1 MRSVLVANR
10 GEIAIRAFRAATELG
25 LRTIA
30 VHTLEDRDSLHRIKA
45 DEAYQIGE
53 PGHPVRAYLDVDTI
67 VEAAV
72 RAGADA
78 VYPGYGFLSESPAL
92 ARAVRDAGMI
102 FVGPSPEVLELTGSK
117 TRARDVAE
125 EVGIPVLAASPLLE
139 DPAGAARQ
147 AEAIGFPVFVKAAA
161 GGGGRGMRRVERP
174 EDLEAAVATAIR
186 EAEGAFGD
194 PRVFLEQAMTRP
206 RHIEVQILADSQG
219 EVVHLFERDCSLQ
232 RRHQKVLE
240 LAPAPNLPPAL
251 RDRLCADA
259 VRFAQAVD
267 YRNVGTVEFLVERA
281 TDPDARAVFIE
292 MNPRIQVEHTVT
304 EEVTDVDI
312 VSSQLRIAAGATL
325 ADLGLSQD
333 TITVRGA
340 AVQARI
346 TTEDPAHAFRPD
358 TGRISAYRS
367 PGGAGIRLDAGSA
380 YVGGIISPFFDS
392 LLVKLTARGSDLE
405 TAARRAR
412 RALAEFRVRGVRT
425 NVRFLQ
431 GLLADPEFLAG
442 ELSTAFIDERP
453 HLQRASAGTNRA
465 QRLATFLADRT
476 VNRPHGPPPGL
487 PDPAT
492 KLPPLDTGSAP
503 PAGSRD
509 RLKELGPDGFARWLR
524 ERDEVAVTDTTLR
537 DAHQSLLA
545 TRMRTYDM
553 LAAAPHLARRLP
565 ELLSLEAWGGATYDV
580 ALRFLHEDPWKRLEQ
595 LREAIPNICLQML
608 LRGRNLLG
616 YTGYSDRAVH
626 AFVQEAASAGMDVFR
641 IFDALNDVEQMRAA
655 IVATREAGAL
665 AEGTLCYSGD
675 LSDPYERV
683 YTLDHYLRVAEG
695 VLDAGAHVLCIKDM
709 AGLLRVP
716 AARTLVAALR
726 ERFDAPVHLHT
737 HDTAGGQ
744 LATYLAAI
752 EAGVDA
758 IDGAAAPL
766 SGMTSQPSLAAIVAA
781 TDGGPRRTGL
791 SLPALWDLEPYWE
804 AVRKLYAP
812 FESGLRSPTGTIYRH
827 EIPGGQLSNL
837 RQQAKAM
844 GLGER
849 FDEIEDAYA
858 RCDDLLGRI
867 IKVTPTSKV
876 VGDLALYVVS
886 AGIDLDALAAEPARF
901 DLPDS
906 VIGFLR
912 GELGTPPGGWP
923 EPFRSQV
930 LAARGVGEAP
940 PPPDED
946 LPEEPGTERRR
957 ALDRLQFPG
966 PAADH
971 EQAYDR
977 WWDVSRIPTETFLHG
992 LTPGS
997 EVAVDLQRGT
1007 RVYFGL
1013 QAVLEP
1019 DERGYRTVL
1028 LEVNGQT
1035 RPIDVQDRSIRTEVS
1050 TVERADPKQP
1060 SHVAAPLTGVIT
1072 WIADPG
1078 AEVAAGDPIATIEA
1092 MKMESRISAPH
1103 AGEVARLAVPAG
1115 TSVEPGDLI
1124 LELPPTPATSDAGT
1138 AGTAGPGDRPTA
1150 GPEGDEPA
1158 SDRGELG

>member
-30 VHTLEDRDSLHRIKA
+30 IHTREDRDSLHRIKA
-45 DEAYQIGE
+45 DEAYEIGDV
-53 PGHPVRAYLDVDTI
+53 GHPVRAYLDIEAI
-67 VEAAV
+67 VEAAK
-72 RAGADA
+72 RAHADA
-78 VYPGYGFLSESPAL
+78 VYPGYGFLSESPQL
-92 ARAVRDAGMI
+92 ARAVREAGLV
-102 FVGPSPEVLELTGSK
+102 FVGPPAEVLELTGSK

-125 EVGIPVLAASPLLE
+125 RAGIPVLAASPLLD
-139 DPAGAARQ
+139 DPGDAPDL
-147 AEAIGFPVFVKAAA
+147 AEAIGYPVFVKAAA
-161 GGGGRGMRRVERP
+161 GGGGRGMRRVERA
-174 EDLEAAVATAIR
+174 EDLPAAVTTAIR

-194 PRVFLEQAMTRP
+194 PRVFLEKAMTRP
-206 RHIEVQILADSQG
+206 RHIEVQVLADAQG

-240 LAPAPNLPPAL
+240 IAPAPNLPSAL

-259 VRFAQAVD
+259 VTFARAVD
-267 YRNVGTVEFLVERA
+267 YRNVGTVEFLVEGA
-281 TDPDARAVFIE
+281 AGPDPRAVFIE

-304 EEVTDVDI
+304 EEITAVDL
-312 VSSQLRIAAGATL
+312 VAAQLRIAAGATL
-325 ADLGLSQD
+325 DDLGLAQE
-333 TITVRGA
+333 TIAVRGA

-346 TTEDPAHAFRPD
+346 TTEDPSQGFRPD

-380 YVGGIISPFFDS
+380 YVGGVISPYFDS
-392 LLVKLTARGSDLE
+392 MLVKLTARGKDLD

-431 GLLADPEFLAG
+431 GLLSDPDVLAG

-453 HLQRASAGTNRA
+453 HLLRASVGANRA

-476 VNRPHGPPPGL
+476 VNRPYGPPPDL
-487 PDPAT
+487 PAPAD
-492 KLPPLDTGSAP
+492 KLPPLDTTDAP
-503 PAGSRD
+503 PPGSRD
-509 RLKELGPDGFARWLR
+509 LLRELGPDGFARWLR
-524 ERDEVAVTDTTLR
+524 DEDLVAVTDTTLR

-553 LAAAPHLARRLP
+553 LAAAPHLAHRLP
-565 ELLSLEAWGGATYDV
+565 QLLSLEAWGGATYDV
-580 ALRFLHEDPWKRLEQ
+580 ALRFLHEDPWQRLER
-595 LREAIPNICLQML
+595 LRDAIPNICLQML

-616 YTGYSDRAVH
+616 YTGYSERAVH
-626 AFVQEAASAGMDVFR
+626 AFVAEAAAAGMDVFR

-655 IVATREAGAL
+655 IVAARDAGAL
-665 AEGTLCYSGD
+665 AEGTLCYTGN
-675 LSDPYERV
+675 LTDPDERV

-709 AGLLRVP
+709 AGLLRAP
-716 AARTLVAALR
+716 AARTLVTALR

-781 TDGGPRRTGL
+781 TDGGPRQTGL
-791 SLPALWDLEPYWE
+791 SLEALWALEPYWE
-804 AVRKLYAP
+804 AVRRLYAP
-812 FESGLRSPTGTIYRH
+812 FESGLRSPTGTVYRH

-837 RQQAKAM
+837 RQQAAAL
-844 GLGER
+844 GLAGR
-849 FDEIEDAYA
+849 FDEVEDAYA
-858 RCDDLLGRI
+858 RCDGLLGRI

-886 AGIDLDALAAEPARF
+886 AGIDLDALAADPARF

-923 EPFRSQV
+923 EPFRTQV
-930 LAARGVGEAP
+930 LAARGERPAP
-940 PPPDED
+940 PTGTDGAAGADGAAGQAGAGPPSADGAPVTEATASADELD
-946 LPEEPGTERRR
+946 EPGPARRR

-966 PAADH
+966 PSADYQAAF
-971 EQAYDR
+971 DR
-977 WWDVSRIPTETFLHG
+977 WWDVSLLPTEVFLHG
-992 LTPGS
+992 LTPGR
-997 EVAVDLQRGT
+997 EVAVDLRRGT
-1007 RVYFGL
+1007 RVYLGL
-1013 QAVLEP
+1013 QAVTEA
-1019 DERGYRTVL
+1019 DERGFRTVL
-1028 LEVNGQT
+1028 LEVNGQA
-1035 RPIDVQDRSIRTEVS
+1035 RPIEIQDHSIQAEVPLI
-1050 TVERADPKQP
+1050 EAADPSDP
-1060 SHVAAPLTGVIT
+1060 AHVAAPLTGVIT
-1072 WIADPG
+1072 WTTEAG
-1078 AEVAAGDPIATIEA
+1078 GEVAAGAPLATIEA
-1092 MKMESRISAPH
+1092 MKMESTISAPH
-1103 AGEVARLAVPAG
+1103 AGRVERIPAAAG
-1115 TSVEPGDLI
+1115 TAVEPGDLVAVVV
-1124 LELPPTPATSDAGT
+1124 PA
-1138 AGTAGPGDRPTA
+1138 R
-1150 GPEGDEPA
+1150 
-1158 SDRGELG
+1158 

>member
-30 VHTLEDRDSLHRIKA
+30 IHTREDRDSLHRIKA
-45 DEAYQIGE
+45 DEAYEIGD

-67 VEAAV
+67 VDTAV
-72 RAGADA
+72 RVGADA
-78 VYPGYGFLSESPAL
+78 VYPGYGFLSESPHL
-92 ARAVRDAGMI
+92 ARVVRQAGLV
-102 FVGPSPEVLELTGSK
+102 FVGPPAEVLELTGSK
-117 TRARDVAE
+117 TRARDAARSA
-125 EVGIPVLAASPLLE
+125 GIPVLGASPLL
-139 DPAGAARQ
+139 DHPDQAV
-147 AEAIGFPVFVKAAA
+147 AEADALGYPVFVKAAS

-174 EDLEAAVATAIR
+174 EDLAQAVATAIR

-206 RHIEVQILADSQG
+206 RHIEVQVLADADG

-240 LAPAPNLPPAL
+240 IAPAPNLPGDL
-251 RDRLCADA
+251 RDRLCRDA
-259 VRFAQAVD
+259 VTFARAVG

-281 TDPDARAVFIE
+281 NEPDVRAVFIE

-304 EEVTDVDI
+304 EEVTNVDL
-312 VSSQLRIAAGATL
+312 VAAQLRIAGGATL
-325 ADLGLSQD
+325 SELDLSQER
-333 TITVRGA
+333 ITVRGA

-346 TTEDPAHAFRPD
+346 TTEDPSQGFRPD

-367 PGGAGIRLDAGSA
+367 ASGAGIRLDAGSA
-380 YVGGIISPFFDS
+380 YVGGVISPFFDS
-392 LLVKLTARGSDLE
+392 LLVKLTARGSDLD
-405 TAARRAR
+405 TAVRRAR

-431 GLLADPEFLAG
+431 ALLTDPAVLAG
-442 ELSTAFIDERP
+442 ELSTSFIDDRP
-453 HLQRASAGTNRA
+453 DLLRAAAGANRA

-476 VNRPHGPPPGL
+476 VNRPFGPPPEL
-487 PDPAT
+487 ADPAD
-492 KLPPLDTGSAP
+492 KLPPLLTDGPP

-509 RLKELGPDGFARWLR
+509 RLQALGPDGFARWLR
-524 ERDEVAVTDTTLR
+524 EEPTVAVTDTTLR

-553 LAAAPHLARRLP
+553 LVAAPHLAHRLP
-565 ELLSLEAWGGATYDV
+565 QLLSLEAWGGATYDV
-580 ALRFLHEDPWKRLEQ
+580 ALRFLHEDPWRRLER
-595 LREAIPNICLQML
+595 LRAAVPNICLQML

-616 YTGYSDRAVH
+616 YTGYSERAVH
-626 AFVQEAASAGMDVFR
+626 AFVEEAAAAGLDIFR
-641 IFDALNDVEQMRAA
+641 VFDALNDVEQMRAA
-655 IVATREAGAL
+655 IVAVRDAGAV
-665 AEGTLCYSGD
+665 AEGTLCYTGD
-675 LSDPYERV
+675 LSDPTEQV
-683 YTLDHYLRVAEG
+683 YNLDHYLRVAEG

-709 AGLLRVP
+709 AGLLRAP
-716 AARTLVAALR
+716 AAHTLVTALR

-781 TDGGPRRTGL
+781 TARSPRTTEL
-791 SLPALWDLEPYWE
+791 SLEALWTLEPYWE

-812 FESGLRSPTGTIYRH
+812 FESGLRSPTGTVYRH

-837 RQQAKAM
+837 RQQAAAL

-849 FDEIEDAYA
+849 FDEIETAYA
-858 RCDDLLGRI
+858 RADSLLGRI

-876 VGDLALYVVS
+876 VGDLALYAVS
-886 AGIDLDALAAEPARF
+886 AGIDLDELAADPTRF

-923 EPFRSQV
+923 EPLRSQV
-930 LAARGVGEAP
+930 LAARGATAP
-940 PPPDED
+940 TAAVAED
-946 LPEEPGTERRR
+946 LPDEPGPARRR

-966 PAADH
+966 PAADY
-971 EQAYDR
+971 ERAYDE
-977 WWDVSRIPTETFLHG
+977 WWDVSLLPTQAFLYG
-992 LTPGS
+992 LAPGQ
-997 EVAVDLQRGT
+997 EVAVDLRRGT
-1007 RVYFGL
+1007 RVFFGL
-1013 QAVLEP
+1013 QAITEP

-1028 LEVNGQT
+1028 LEVNGQG
-1035 RPIDVQDRSIRTEVS
+1035 RPMDVQDHSIVSEVPL
-1050 TVERADPKQP
+1050 VERADPGDP
-1060 SHVAAPLTGVIT
+1060 THVAAPLTGVIT
-1072 WIADPG
+1072 WTCEPS
-1078 AEVAAGDPIATIEA
+1078 AEVKAGEPVATIEA
-1092 MKMESRISAPH
+1092 MKMESTISAPRD
-1103 AGEVARLAVPAG
+1103 GTVTRVAATTG
-1115 TSVEPGDLI
+1115 TAVEPGDLVCVVSGN
-1124 LELPPTPATSDAGT
+1124 T
-1138 AGTAGPGDRPTA
+1138 
-1150 GPEGDEPA
+1150 
-1158 SDRGELG
+1158 

>member
-10 GEIAIRAFRAATELG
+10 GEIAIRAFRAASELG

-30 VHTLEDRDSLHRIKA
+30 VHTREDRDSLHRIKA
-45 DEAYQIGE
+45 DEAYEIGE
-53 PGHPVRAYLDVDTI
+53 PGHPVRAYLDVATI
-67 VEAAV
+67 VGAAV
-72 RAGADA
+72 QAGADA

-92 ARAVRDAGMI
+92 AHAVREAGLV
-102 FVGPSPEVLELTGSK
+102 FVGPPAEVLELTGSK
-117 TRARDVAE
+117 TRARDAAQAA
-125 EVGIPVLAASPLLE
+125 GIPVLAASPLLA
-139 DPAGAARQ
+139 DPSEADDH
-147 AEAIGFPVFVKAAA
+147 AEAVGFPVFVKAAA

-174 EDLEAAVATAIR
+174 EDLQDAVATAIR

-194 PRVFLEQAMTRP
+194 PRVFLERAMTRP
-206 RHIEVQILADSQG
+206 RHIEVQVLADADG

-240 LAPAPNLPPAL
+240 LAPAPNLPEAL
-251 RDRLCADA
+251 RQRLCQDA
-259 VRFAQAVD
+259 VSFARAVG

-281 TDPDARAVFIE
+281 TEPDARAVFIE

-312 VSSQLRIAAGATL
+312 VASQLRIAAGATL
-325 ADLGLSQD
+325 ADLGLSQE

-346 TTEDPAHAFRPD
+346 TTEDPGQGFRPD

-380 YVGGIISPFFDS
+380 YVGGLISPFFDS
-392 LLVKLTARGSDLE
+392 LLVKLTARGADFE
-405 TAARRAR
+405 AAARRAR

-431 GLLADPEFLAG
+431 GLLSDPDFLAG
-442 ELSTAFIDERP
+442 DLSTAFIDERP
-453 HLQRASAGTNRA
+453 HLLRASTGANRT

-476 VNRPHGPPPGL
+476 VNRPHGPPPEL

-492 KLPPLDTGSAP
+492 KLPPLDTSAAP

-509 RLKELGPDGFARWLR
+509 RLRELGPDGFARWLR
-524 ERDEVAVTDTTLR
+524 EQEQVSVTDTTLR

-545 TRMRTYDM
+545 TRMRTFDM

-565 ELLSLEAWGGATYDV
+565 QLLSLEAWGGATYDV
-580 ALRFLHEDPWKRLEQ
+580 ALRFLHEDPWQRLEE
-595 LREAIPNICLQML
+595 LREAVPNLCLQML

-626 AFVQEAASAGMDVFR
+626 AFVAEAAAAGMDVFR

-665 AEGTLCYSGD
+665 AEGTLCYTGD
-675 LSDPYERV
+675 LSDPAEHV
-683 YTLDHYLRVAEG
+683 YDLDHYLRVAEG

-709 AGLLRVP
+709 AGLLRAP
-716 AARTLVAALR
+716 AAHTLVTALR

-752 EAGVDA
+752 DAGVDA

-766 SGMTSQPSLAAIVAA
+766 SGMTSQPNLAAIVAA
-781 TDGGPRRTGL
+781 TDGGPRPTGL
-791 SLPALWDLEPYWE
+791 SLQALWDLEPYWE
-804 AVRKLYAP
+804 AVRRLYAP
-812 FESGLRSPTGTIYRH
+812 FESGLRSPSGTVYRH

-837 RQQAKAM
+837 RQQAAAL
-844 GLGER
+844 GLAGR

-858 RCDDLLGRI
+858 RCDRLLGRI

-886 AGIDLDALAAEPARF
+886 AGIDLDALAADPARF

-930 LAARGVGEAP
+930 LASRGLGEATS
-940 PPPDED
+940 PPDED
-946 LPEEPGTERRR
+946 LPEEAGPARRR

-966 PAADH
+966 PTAEYERAFD
-971 EQAYDR
+971 E
-977 WWDVSRIPTETFLHG
+977 WWDVSRLPTEVFLHG
-992 LTPGS
+992 LAPGR
-997 EVAVDLQRGT
+997 EVAVDLRRGT
-1007 RVYFGL
+1007 RVFFSL
-1013 QAVLEP
+1013 QAVGDA

-1028 LEVNGQT
+1028 LEVNGQS
-1035 RPIDVQDRSIRTEVS
+1035 RPMEVQDRSINAEVP
-1050 TVERADPKQP
+1050 TIEKADPRERG
-1060 SHVAAPLTGVIT
+1060 HVAAPLTGVIT
-1072 WIADPG
+1072 WAIEAG
-1078 AEVAAGDPIATIEA
+1078 TEVTAGQQVATIEA

-1103 AGEVARLAVPAG
+1103 DGRVERVAVG
-1115 TSVEPGDLI
+1115 TGTAVEPGDLV
-1124 LELPPTPATSDAGT
+1124 LEV
-1138 AGTAGPGDRPTA
+1138 RPTEA
-1150 GPEGDEPA
+1150 G
-1158 SDRGELG
+1158 